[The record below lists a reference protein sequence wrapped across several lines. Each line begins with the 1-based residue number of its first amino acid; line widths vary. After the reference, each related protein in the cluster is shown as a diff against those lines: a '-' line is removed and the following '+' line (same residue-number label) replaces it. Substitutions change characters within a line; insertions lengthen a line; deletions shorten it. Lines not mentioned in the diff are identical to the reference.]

1 MTVRVEPTAD
11 SRFGT
16 NSYLVEDEATHDAV
30 VIDSNL
36 EPELVIDIAKQ
47 RGAKVKAILLTHT
60 DIDHIAGLHELRMAF
75 GPIPIAVHEAEKDV
89 IEKGRPLRREFG
101 PIATRLDN
109 VTSLVEGEPYR
120 AGSLEF
126 GAASDSN
133 VGFAGNASGV
143 LTLDHADAFSGT
155 LAGLN
160 AGDSLH
166 LGNIAF
172 SPATSSRATP
182 CSRGRSA
189 APTSPTRTAPRCS
202 RESGRSCSH
211 SRTMRSSTA
220 GTGRPRRSGASAE

>member
-36 EPELVIDIAKQ
+36 EPELVIEIAKQ

-109 VTSLVEGEPYR
+109 VTSLVDGEPYR

-126 GAASDSN
+126 EVLHTPGHSPGGVTLKIDGYLFTGDAL
-133 VGFAGNASGV
+133 FAGSVGRSDFANSDGEALLDGIRTKLLTQPEEMIVYSG
-143 LTLDHADAFSGT
+143 HG
-155 LAGLN
+155 
-160 AGDSLH
+160 
-166 LGNIAF
+166 
-172 SPATSSRATP
+172 PATTI
-182 CSRGRSA
+182 GRE
-189 APTSPTRTAPRCS
+189 
-202 RESGRSCSH
+202 RE
-211 SRTMRSSTA
+211 TNPFLA
-220 GTGRPRRSGASAE
+220 